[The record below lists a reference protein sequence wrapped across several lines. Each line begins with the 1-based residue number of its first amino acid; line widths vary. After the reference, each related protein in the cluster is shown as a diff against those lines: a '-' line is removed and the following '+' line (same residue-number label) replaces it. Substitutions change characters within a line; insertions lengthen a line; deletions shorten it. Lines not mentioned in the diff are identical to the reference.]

1 MSISKF
7 NEEKYHDPTAYEAL
21 KAIEQEEKELK
32 SFRPIVYICSPYAGE
47 VEKNVDAARKYSR
60 FAVDKGYIPVAPHLL
75 FPQFLN
81 DNSPRER
88 QLGLLFGMALLCKCA
103 EVWVFGDSISPGM
116 ETEIKKAIWKN
127 YRIRYFSEDCE
138 EVKTNV

>member
-1 MSISKF
+1 MSISKL

-103 EVWVFGDSISPGM
+103 EVWVFGDIISPGM
-116 ETEIKKAIWKN
+116 ETEIKKAVWKN

-138 EVKTNV
+138 EVRNNV